1 MVNFNGLTQLYP
13 CGSDYGKFSAKMKF
27 FFQTGGYRATS
38 NISWCDQFP
47 PPLALSTPAVFTA
60 STVPQNSTKGKP
72 VMRRRQIGI
81 AFGGGSIH
89 GIAHVGV
96 LKAFAEKGLK
106 FEFIAGTSAGAILGV
121 LAAAQLPYPEIERIA
136 RRIEWPGVRSM
147 S

>member
-13 CGSDYGKFSAKMKF
+13 CGSEYGKFSAKMQF
-27 FFQTGGYRATS
+27 FFRQAVTVRRRIFLGA
-38 NISWCDQFP
+38 ISSL
-47 PPLALSTPAVFTA
+47 PPLALSAPAVFTA

-121 LAAAQLPYPEIERIA
+121 LAAAQLPYAEIERIA